1 LFDYSRRSREAEL
14 LDDAALDGDE
24 LARTLD
30 ELETINRLLGG
41 HAASFAG
48 LEELLPATPRSL
60 SVLDVGTGCGD
71 FPRRVSAWARRRG
84 IEVRVRGIDLS
95 AATVAHARA
104 RSRELAAL
112 EFEQADALALPA
124 DQCFDVV
131 HAGMVLHHLE
141 GERAVEFL
149 RRLYGAARLGVVV
162 NDIHRHPLA
171 YHSIR
176 LLTRA
181 LSRSRLVRND
191 APVSVLRAFRRHE
204 LEALATAAGLPRPR
218 IAWRWAF
225 RWVMVVRR

>member
-104 RSRELAAL
+104 RSR
-112 EFEQADALALPA
+112 
-124 DQCFDVV
+124 
-131 HAGMVLHHLE
+131 
-141 GERAVEFL
+141 
-149 RRLYGAARLGVVV
+149 
-162 NDIHRHPLA
+162 
-171 YHSIR
+171 
-176 LLTRA
+176 
-181 LSRSRLVRND
+181 LVRND